1 MSALQI
7 RDMPDDAHRKLK
19 ARAASAGMSLSEYA
33 LAELLKSLEKPTHAE
48 LLERIKARPA
58 VDLPPGLAA
67 DMVREGH
74 GAR

>member
-1 MSALQI
+1 MAALQI

-19 ARAASAGMSLSEYA
+19 ARAATAGMSLSEYA

-48 LLERIKARPA
+48 LMQRIKARPA

-67 DMVREGH
+67 EMLREGRQ
-74 GAR
+74 GR